1 MCEDSTLAGMESSGE
16 GRKMQ
21 PEPLSGTMPAEA
33 PAPDQAPSPRPLW
46 RRIAGAAL
54 AVAVVAVVFLVLL
67 PRIADYGA
75 VWDVVQTLTPAEL
88 GALAVATVVNIATF
102 APPWMAALPGLGY
115 WNATVLTQASTALSI
130 AVPGGDAA
138 GIAASY
144 AMLRGWGFRRQ
155 AVAVAV
161 IVTGVG
167 NQLVNVLLPLIA
179 LALLVIS
186 GGSSP
191 VLLTAGLIGIAVIV
205 VLTVAVVL
213 VLRGERQAYG
223 VGRRAQLLANRGLAL
238 IHRPGRDGW
247 AEALVRVRRETI
259 EIVSDRWPALTASLV
274 VGHLTVFG
282 VLLVS
287 LRATGVGSDEVT
299 WIEALAAWGL
309 VRLLT
314 AVPITPAGVGIVELG
329 LSGALVGFGAGN
341 AEAVAAVLLYRA
353 LTVIPTLLLGM
364 LLGLTWR
371 RRQVAPAGD

>member
-1 MCEDSTLAGMESSGE
+1 ME
-16 GRKMQ
+16 
-21 PEPLSGTMPAEA
+21 PEPLSSTVPAEA
-33 PAPDQAPSPRPLW
+33 PAPGPAPSRRPLW
-46 RRIAGAAL
+46 RRIAGAVL
-54 AVAVVAVVFLVLL
+54 AAAVVAVVFLVLL

-88 GALAVATVVNIATF
+88 GALAVATVVNLATF

-191 VLLTAGLIGIAVIV
+191 VLLTAGLVGIAVIV
-205 VLTVAVVL
+205 VLTAAVVL

-223 VGRRAQLLANRGLAL
+223 VGQRAQLVVNRGLAL
-238 IHRPGRDGW
+238 IRRPGRDGW

-299 WIEALAAWGL
+299 WVEALASWGL

-353 LTVIPTLLLGM
+353 LTVIPTLVLGA

-371 RRQVAPAGD
+371 KRQVAPAGD

>member
-1 MCEDSTLAGMESSGE
+1 
-16 GRKMQ
+16 MQ

-88 GALAVATVVNIATF
+88 GALAVATVVNLATF

>member
-1 MCEDSTLAGMESSGE
+1 MDREPSPST
-16 GRKMQ
+16 
-21 PEPLSGTMPAEA
+21 TPAEA
-33 PAPDQAPSPRPLW
+33 SAHDQAPSGRSPW
-46 RRIAGAAL
+46 RRAAAAVL
-54 AVAVVAVVFLVLL
+54 AVAVVAVVFAGLL
-67 PRIADYGA
+67 PRIADYTEVWA
-75 VWDVVQTLTPAEL
+75 VIQTLTPAEL
-88 GALAVATVVNIATF
+88 GALAVAAVVNLATF

-144 AMLRGWGFRRQ
+144 AMLRGWGFGRQ
-155 AVAVAV
+155 SVAVAV

-167 NQLVNVLLPLIA
+167 NQLVNVLLPLAA

-191 VLLTAGLIGIAVIV
+191 VLVTAGLIGIVAILI
-205 VLTVAVVL
+205 LTAALVL
-213 VLRGERQAYG
+213 VLRGERQAFG
-223 VGRRAQLLANRGLAL
+223 VGRRAQLIVNRGLAL
-238 IHRPGRDGW
+238 IRRPGRDGW
-247 AEALVRVRRETI
+247 GEALVRVRRETI
-259 EIVSDRWPALTASLV
+259 DIVSERWPALTVSVL

-287 LRATGVGSDEVT
+287 LRVTGVGGDEVT

-341 AEAVAAVLLYRA
+341 AEAVAAVLLYRV
-353 LTVIPTLLLGM
+353 LTVIPTLLLGTF
-364 LLGLTWR
+364 LGLTWR
-371 RRQVAPAGD
+371 KRQVAPAGD

>member
-1 MCEDSTLAGMESSGE
+1 MGSEERPPDA
-16 GRKMQ
+16 
-21 PEPLSGTMPAEA
+21 EPSRRSL
-33 PAPDQAPSPRPLW
+33 L
-46 RRIAGAAL
+46 RRIAAAVVGL
-54 AVAVVAVVFLVLL
+54 AVVVAVFAVLL
-67 PRIADYGA
+67 PRIADYGDVWA
-75 VWDVVQTLTPAEL
+75 VLQSLTTSEL
-88 GALAVATVVNIATF
+88 AALAAATVLNIATF

-167 NQLVNVLLPLIA
+167 NQLVNVLLPLAA

-191 VLLTAGLIGIAVIV
+191 VLLTAGLIGIVVILA
-205 VLTVAVVL
+205 LTIGLVL
-213 VLRGERQAYG
+213 VLRGERQAFG
-223 VGRRAQLLANRGLAL
+223 VGRRAQLIVNRGLAL
-238 IHRPGRDGW
+238 IRRPGRTGW

-259 EIVSDRWPALTASLV
+259 DLVSERWAALTVSIVA
-274 VGHLTVFG
+274 GHLTVFG
-282 VLLVS
+282 VLLVA
-287 LRATGVGSDEVT
+287 LRATGVGSDQVS

-314 AVPITPAGVGIVELG
+314 AVPVTPGGVGIVELG

-341 AEAVAAVLLYRA
+341 AEAVAAVLLYRV
-353 LTVIPTLLLGM
+353 LTVIPTLILGM

-371 RRQVAPAGD
+371 RRRVAPAAD